1 METFNYNGA
10 NTGVNVPNPNQVNNQ
25 IPSNNMQATP
35 QMPVQNAQ
43 VNSPQVGSSN
53 MQQTGSPV
61 QQPKFSIL
69 KNYGEELTSKEYITD
84 PAIAR
89 DNEIKELIL
98 TLLIPD
104 KGAILVGK
112 PGIGKTAI
120 VEGLAYRIKNGQ
132 VPNVLKG
139 WTLYKVNMSSLLGNA
154 GEADD
159 SRIQILIDELKNSK
173 NTIIFIDEVHLLVNR
188 SADSGVDFANMLKP
202 ALDRGTIKMIGATT
216 TEEYETYILRDRA
229 FNRRFQKINVEESD
243 AETTVKIC
251 MGTLPRLEKQT
262 GVKLAYS
269 EFIIERIMKFIVNMT
284 SEYKRVYEVSSRYPD
299 ICLTI
304 ISNALSYAL
313 YENLDKASIKH
324 VYKAIVNA
332 KNIYPD
338 AIKKAIEEFQISF
351 ADLIAEENVNLKDI
365 Q

>member
-1 METFNYNGA
+1 METFSM
-10 NTGVNVPNPNQVNNQ
+10 NNN
-25 IPSNNMQATP
+25 SAAT
-35 QMPVQNAQ
+35 
-43 VNSPQVGSSN
+43 
-53 MQQTGSPV
+53 
-61 QQPKFSIL
+61 FSIL

-112 PGIGKTAI
+112 AGIGKTAI
-120 VEGLAYRIKNGQ
+120 VEGLAYRVKNNM
-132 VPNVLKG
+132 VPNALIG
-139 WTLYKVNMSSLLGNA
+139 WKIYKVNMSSLLGNA

-159 SRIQILIDELKNSK
+159 SRIQILIDELKNQNK
-173 NTIIFIDEVHLLVNR
+173 CIIFIDEVHLLVNR

-229 FNRRFQKINVEESD
+229 FNRRFQKIEIEEAD

-269 EFIIERIMKFIVNMT
+269 DFVKERIMKFIVNMT

-338 AIKKAIEEFQISF
+338 AINKAIEKFKVDFQ
-351 ADLIAEENVNLKDI
+351 DLIMEEQVNLNDI
-365 Q
+365 K

>member
-1 METFNYNGA
+1 METFNNNAAGA
-10 NTGVNVPNPNQVNNQ
+10 QGQTSRPPQA
-25 IPSNNMQATP
+25 PNMQTQA
-35 QMPVQNAQ
+35 QMVQR
-43 VNSPQVGSSN
+43 
-53 MQQTGSPV
+53 PV
-61 QQPKFSIL
+61 QQNQQYKTPNYQQQPVNQVPQHPVMQPVQQSPKVENTPPKFSIL
-69 KNYGEELTSKEYITD
+69 YNYGEELTSKEYITD

-120 VEGLAYRIKNGQ
+120 VEGLAYRIKNGA

-159 SRIQILIDELKNSK
+159 SRIQILIDELKNTH
-173 NTIIFIDEVHLLVNR
+173 NAIIFIDEVHLLVNR

-229 FNRRFQKINVEESD
+229 FNRRFQKINVEEAD

-269 EFIIERIMKFIVNMT
+269 DFVKERIIRFIVNMT

-304 ISNALSYAL
+304 ISNALSFAL
-313 YENLDKASIKH
+313 YENLDKGNKRVMGCWRSGGPPFSNDRNG
-324 VYKAIVNA
+324 V
-332 KNIYPD
+332 
-338 AIKKAIEEFQISF
+338 
-351 ADLIAEENVNLKDI
+351 
-365 Q
+365 